1 MPATLKL
8 DWTED
13 KALLG
18 SNLSAD
24 SVAGIAGSASR
35 SRLLPGGNLGSK
47 VKNPRGPGTESPPH
61 WGDKVAE
68 LLVGHFR

>member
-1 MPATLKL
+1 MKVTLKL

-24 SVAGIAGSASR
+24 SVAGIAGSAPR
-35 SRLLPGGNLGSK
+35 SRLLPWAILAPKRKIPGVRGQR
-47 VKNPRGPGTESPPH
+47 PRLSGVTESL
-61 WGDKVAE
+61 DS
-68 LLVGHFR
+68 